1 MRPKF
6 FWLSALL
13 AVAIAQTGCFP
24 PDPTFGL
31 ADQVIDPVMEFPQ
44 QLAFKAT
51 YYLSDKDIPD
61 GNIRGR
67 QLLRDF
73 ELVGPEDNWGN
84 AAGGLAVD
92 LFADPLNALPGAA
105 ASKKMRATKATRK
118 AKKLFILRKNI
129 RNLTTANKGIL
140 AERLAENH
148 LRLMGRKILPSKLP
162 GDHGFD
168 LVDIAKDGTVT
179 ITEVKANTAKLV
191 GDQMSPEW
199 TVRKLLEMHQTGD
212 PNLMFTASVIKTAW
226 WQGKAHWKLRT
237 TNLDTGFTQ
246 IQDLATKAKEKFN
259 QQDALDDILITL
271 K

>member
-6 FWLSALL
+6 FWLSALFAL
-13 AVAIAQTGCFP
+13 AIAQTGCFP

-51 YYLSDKDIPD
+51 YYLGDKDIPD

-67 QLLRDF
+67 QLLRNF

-92 LFADPLNALPGAA
+92 LFADPLNVLPGAA
-105 ASKKMRATKATRK
+105 ASTKMKATRK
-118 AKKLFILRKNI
+118 AKKLFILRKSI
-129 RNLTTANKGIL
+129 RNLTNANKGTL
-140 AERLAENH
+140 AERLAENN

-179 ITEVKANTAKLV
+179 ITEIKANTARLV

-199 TVRKLLEMHQTGD
+199 TVRKLQEMHQTGD
-212 PNLMFTASVIKTAW
+212 PNLMFTASVIATAW
-226 WQGKAHWKLRT
+226 RQGKACWKLRT
-237 TNLDTGFTQ
+237 TNLDNGFTQ
-246 IQDLATKAKEKFN
+246 IQDLATGAKETFN
-259 QQDALDDILITL
+259 QQEALDNILITL